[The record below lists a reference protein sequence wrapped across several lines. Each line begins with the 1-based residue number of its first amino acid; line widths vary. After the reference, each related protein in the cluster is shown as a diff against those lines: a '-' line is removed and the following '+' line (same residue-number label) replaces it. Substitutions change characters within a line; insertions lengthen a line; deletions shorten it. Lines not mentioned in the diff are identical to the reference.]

1 MGFDFN
7 IISQLMY
14 IMKTIYKPKQS
25 NIIKLEKYL
34 TDTKGKKDK
43 NDKLGKNI

>member
-1 MGFDFN
+1 MGAVV
-7 IISQLMY
+7 
-14 IMKTIYKPKQS
+14 KVTYKPKQS

-34 TDTKGKKDK
+34 TDKKDK

>member
-7 IISQLMY
+7 IIIYFMDLMRV
-14 IMKTIYKPKQS
+14 TYKPKQS

-34 TDTKGKKDK
+34 TDKENKEKNGKR
-43 NDKLGKNI
+43 KL